1 MPLIKALIWV
11 AVLIILVIFAGNNW
25 VPVTIALWGDL
36 LLDTK
41 LPVLII
47 AAFLLGWLPLYLVY
61 KAGSWRMQRQI
72 RQLQSIPT
80 DVPRNYVPDPQAPRR
95 TAPAVPASTGE
106 THSEDAAADAPA
118 VARPA

>member
-1 MPLIKALIWV
+1 MPFVKALIWV

-72 RQLQSIPT
+72 RQLQGMPT
-80 DVPRNYVPDPQAPRR
+80 DVPRNYIPDPYAP
-95 TAPAVPASTGE
+95 PPASIQPASGTRADMVTADGPVGE
-106 THSEDAAADAPA
+106 KRT
-118 VARPA
+118 